1 MILTSRKVAVLND
14 KFYENGN
21 IYYRLTDSKGKDITL
36 YFPTDVCPTANI
48 GDEMY
53 FEYKR
58 SSNKEKK
65 GYYLTSN
72 INEAILSNPP
82 NSIMLLSS
90 FIMTTLIAVGT
101 LTSAFLCKYFA
112 MPLPVYVLFST
123 LIFSSIFLP
132 FLFSFVPLF
141 IKIKDKKE
149 PKYKDYKEEHFTKK
163 ERIFD
168 KKLNNLEKLH
178 LTNFINQQDEFSA
191 SDKIEISDIIS
202 KSKSINISDIHR
214 LDLKLLQQRNKNKKE
229 INLLLSK

>member
-58 SSNKEKK
+58 STDKDKK
-65 GYYLTSN
+65 GYYLTNN
-72 INEAILSNPP
+72 INEAILSDPP
-82 NSIMLLSS
+82 NFVILLS
-90 FIMTTLIAVGT
+90 TLIMSALVVGGVNGC
-101 LTSAFLCKYFA
+101 AFLCNYFA
-112 MPLPVYVLFST
+112 IPSSIYVFFSA
-123 LIFSSIFLP
+123 LIFSSIFIP
-132 FLFSFVPLF
+132 FLSSFSPIF
-141 IKIKDKKE
+141 INIKNKKE
-149 PKYKDYKEEHFTKK
+149 PKYKVYKEEHFTRK
-163 ERIFD
+163 ERILD

-178 LTNFINQQDEFSA
+178 LTNFINQQDEFSS
-191 SDKIEISDIIS
+191 SDKLEIADIIS
-202 KSKSINISDIHR
+202 KSKRINISDIHC

>member
-58 SSNKEKK
+58 STNKDKK
-65 GYYLTSN
+65 GYYLTNN

-82 NSIMLLSS
+82 NSVIWLDV
-90 FIMTTLIAVGT
+90 FIMSALVVGGVN
-101 LTSAFLCKYFA
+101 SCAFLCKHFA
-112 MPLPVYVLFST
+112 MPLPVYFLFST

-132 FLFSFVPLF
+132 FLFSFMPLF

-149 PKYKDYKEEHFTKK
+149 PKYKAYKEEHFTKK

-178 LTNFINQQDEFSA
+178 LTNFINQQNEFSA

-202 KSKSINISDIHR
+202 KSKRINISDIHR
-214 LDLKLLQQRNKNKKE
+214 LDLKLLQQRNENKKE

>member
-58 SSNKEKK
+58 STSKEKK
-65 GYYLTSN
+65 GYYLTNN

-82 NSIMLLSS
+82 DSVIFLST
-90 FIMTTLIAVGT
+90 FIMTALIVGGVYG
-101 LTSAFLCKYFA
+101 SAFLCKYFS
-112 MPLPVYVLFST
+112 MPSSVYYFSSA
-123 LIFSSIFLP
+123 LIFSCVFLP
-132 FLFSFVPLF
+132 FLFKFLPLF
-141 IKIKDKKE
+141 INIKEKKE
-149 PKYKDYKEEHFTKK
+149 PKYKVYKEENFTRK

-178 LTNFINQQDEFSA
+178 LTNFINQQDEFSS

-202 KSKSINISDIHR
+202 KSKRINISDIHR
-214 LDLKLLQQRNKNKKE
+214 LDLKLLQQRNENKKE

>member
-14 KFYENGN
+14 KFYENDN

-58 SSNKEKK
+58 STNKDKK
-65 GYYLTSN
+65 GYYLTNN
-72 INEAILSNPP
+72 INEAILSNPSDLIIGL
-82 NSIMLLSS
+82 NSLIMS
-90 FIMTTLIAVGT
+90 FLVNGGVFA
-101 LTSAFLCKYFA
+101 TSFLCKHFG
-112 MPLPVYVLFST
+112 MPLPVYLFFST
-123 LIFSSIFLP
+123 LILSGIFLP
-132 FLFSFVPLF
+132 FLFSFAFLF
-141 IKIKDKKE
+141 INIKNKKE
-149 PKYKDYKEEHFTKK
+149 PKYKAYREEHFTRK

-178 LTNFINQQDEFSA
+178 LINFINQQDEFS
-191 SDKIEISDIIS
+191 SSEKIEIADIIS
-202 KSKSINISDIHR
+202 KSKRINISDIHR
-214 LDLKLLQQRNKNKKE
+214 LDLKLLQQKNKNKKR

>member
-1 MILTSRKVAVLND
+1 MILTSRKVAILRD
-14 KFYENGN
+14 KFYEDGN
-21 IYYRLTDSKGKDITL
+21 IYYRLTDSKGKDIIL
-36 YFPTDVCPTANI
+36 HFSTDVCPKANI

-58 SSNKEKK
+58 SANKEKK
-65 GYYLTSN
+65 GYYLTNN

-82 NSIMLLSS
+82 DSIILLST
-90 FIMTTLIAVGT
+90 FIMTALVAGGT
-101 LTSAFLCKYFA
+101 LTSAFLCKYFTL
-112 MPLPVYVLFST
+112 PLTVYYFSSS
-123 LIFSSIFLP
+123 LIFLSVYLP

-149 PKYKDYKEEHFTKK
+149 PKYKTYKEENFTKK

-178 LTNFINQQDEFSA
+178 LTNFINQQNEFSA

-214 LDLKLLQQRNKNKKE
+214 LDLKLLQQKNKNKKE